1 MEEFF
6 TSRRRER
13 AEENELLQDQL
24 DGLRAGVNSLDD
36 KEFVGGA
43 LLDSLNF
50 AKQDCNA
57 PPPKTRSGSITQAM
71 LEKLTSKEKAEKL
84 AQNADVAAKVFV
96 YLLSLLLVPV
106 LLLPPAH
113 CCSKTPSLHLLS
125 YLAL

>member
-24 DGLRAGVNSLDD
+24 DGLRAGVNNLDG

-50 AKQDCNA
+50 AKQDSNA

-96 YLLSLLLVPV
+96 YLLSLLLVSV
-106 LLLPPAH
+106 VLPPPADS
-113 CCSKTPSLHLLS
+113 CPKTPFVHLLW